1 MFEESVASSRYKRV
15 SLVYLQKLTLKPWAL
30 ERSMWMFAPAQKNLS
45 PLPVITMTAVPGSGY
60 KGAANL
66 TFQRLTI
73 DTDVVAKGTATDDE
87 FDKGSATQ
95 ISDIVA
101 LLNTRFSVNLV
112 AGTDYTDG
120 ALPAFDGTEPNETKT
135 FTLTILAGSLVYKG
149 SVVLTVKAGD
159 VDLAG
164 RTTGLDGFTY
174 DGPTQGT

>member
-1 MFEESVASSRYKRV
+1 MDFTKAGKDLLVELFNTANPTLNVPVAAV
-15 SLVYLQKLTLKPWAL
+15 T
-30 ERSMWMFAPAQKNLS
+30 FNAPAANDGADAATRDTK
-45 PLPVITMTAVPGSGY
+45 ITMTAVPGSGY

-66 TFQRLTI
+66 TFQRLAI

-164 RTTGLDGFTY
+164 RTTGLDGFAY
-174 DGPTQGT
+174 DGPTQGG